1 MEGDR
6 ALADTSGVGPEGQ
19 QWESLGRSPPAAES
33 DLAELLGVLRAV
45 RAGDF
50 SVRMSAASPG
60 LLGKIADRTLQIER
74 GEIITKSMEA

>member
-1 MEGDR
+1 MEWDR

-45 RAGDF
+45 GQLRRPVRQDHF
-50 SVRMSAASPG
+50 SA
-60 LLGKIADRTLQIER
+60 LLSDLSRISQRLTEL
-74 GEIITKSMEA
+74 